1 MPDLTV
7 VMVAAGC
14 LALCLLVRS
23 NHRLREKL
31 KQTVG
36 ELESEREF
44 GCLPSDVQQGLRSV
58 EEHKQFL
65 SGFIRDLPSLTKELH
80 SQVSTRRLA
89 EILLQIVRQALKPQD
104 VLVLWR
110 RGGGASN
117 APDLVVAEVH
127 PAQSRIQKGDV
138 IAIGRGEIGLVA
150 ETQVVMSRYDFD
162 RERHFEA
169 ATITGDA
176 LVDFKAEL
184 AAPMVIDG
192 ETAGV
197 IALSGLSYG
206 PYEASDAKAALRVIA
221 QIGALTARNVAVY
234 RRTKFS
240 ADVDGLTKVFN
251 KRHLIQRLGDLMH
264 EARERVSGFSVFL
277 FDIDNFKNYNDV
289 NGHVAGDQVLRE
301 LAQLVVKNI
310 RDDDIF
316 GRFGGEEFLL
326 ILPETEILEALVA
339 AEKVRNAIMQGNLP
353 FADRQPL
360 GVLSVSGGVAAY
372 PVHGLDTNSLLQA
385 ADAALYIAKS
395 QGRNRVLPARREYL
409 SGTEPELLVV
419 DQDLL
424 IEPVSEPRR

>member
-1 MPDLTV
+1 MPNLTV
-7 VMVAAGC
+7 VMAAAGC

-23 NHRLREKL
+23 NRRLRDKL
-31 KQTVG
+31 KQAVG

-44 GCLPSDVQQGLRSV
+44 GCLPTDVQQGLRSV

-89 EILLQIVRQALKPQD
+89 EILLQIVRQVLKPQD

-110 RGGGASN
+110 RGGVPSN
-117 APDLVVAEVH
+117 AGDMVVAEVH
-127 PAQSRIQKGDV
+127 PAQSRIQKGDA

-150 ETQVVMSRYDFD
+150 ETQITMSRYDFD
-162 RERHFEA
+162 RERHFEPP
-169 ATITGDA
+169 TITGDT
-176 LVDFKAEL
+176 LVDFKPEL

-264 EARERVSGFSVFL
+264 EARERVSGFAVFL

-301 LAQLVVKNI
+301 LVQLVVKNI

-326 ILPETEILEALVA
+326 ILPETEIMEALVA
-339 AEKVRNAIMQGNLP
+339 AEKIRNAITQGNLP
-353 FADRQPL
+353 FAERQPL
-360 GVLSVSGGVAAY
+360 GVLSVSGGVATY
-372 PVHGLDTNSLLQA
+372 PAHGLDTNSLLQA
-385 ADAALYIAKS
+385 ADAALYTAKR

-409 SGTEPELLVV
+409 SGTEPELLVA

>member
-1 MPDLTV
+1 LPDLAV
-7 VMVAAGC
+7 VIAAAGC
-14 LALCLLVRS
+14 LALCLLLRS
-23 NHRLREKL
+23 NRRLRDKL
-31 KQTVG
+31 TQAVG
-36 ELESEREF
+36 ELESERKF
-44 GCLPSDVQQGLRSV
+44 GCLPSEVQQGLRSV

-89 EILLQIVRQALKPQD
+89 EILLQIVRQALKPQEA
-104 VLVLWR
+104 LVLWR
-110 RGGGASN
+110 RGGGPSN
-117 APDLVVAEVH
+117 AGDLVVAVVH
-127 PAQSRIQKGDV
+127 PAQSRIQKGDG
-138 IAIGRGEIGLVA
+138 IPIGRGEIGLVA
-150 ETQVVMSRYDFD
+150 ETQIVMSRYDFD
-162 RERHFEA
+162 RERHFEPP
-169 ATITGDA
+169 TVTGDT
-176 LVDFKAEL
+176 LVDFKPEL

-221 QIGALTARNVAVY
+221 QIGALTARNAAVY

-240 ADVDGLTKVFN
+240 ADVDGLTKIFN
-251 KRHLIQRLGDLMH
+251 KRHMIQTLGDLMH
-264 EARERVSGFSVFL
+264 EARERVSGFTVFL

-289 NGHVAGDQVLRE
+289 NGHVAGDQLLRE

-310 RDDDIF
+310 REDDIF

-326 ILPETEILEALVA
+326 VLPETEIMEALVV
-339 AEKVRNAIMQGNLP
+339 AEKIRNAIMQGNLP
-353 FADRQPL
+353 FADRQPR

-372 PVHGLDTNSLLQA
+372 PAHGLDTTSLLQA
-385 ADAALYIAKS
+385 ADAALYTAKS

-409 SGTEPELLVV
+409 SGGEPELLVT

-424 IEPVSEPRR
+424 TEQVSERRR